1 LAVFLFFSLSPFRG
15 LRQMALQN
23 RVRFQTG
30 RTCPSPSN
38 CFGKDVGHEAH
49 LYRFVFESAGFACL
63 RAGKE
68 GLPHHAGVFYAV
80 QVTDDFWADA
90 SRPTARSAFPMR
102 FRNAKKTGRIA
113 NFEVAAGQK
122 KGKFEGLFFNDSD
135 VYKVIEAPPI
145 P

>member
-1 LAVFLFFSLSPFRG
+1 
-15 LRQMALQN
+15 
-23 RVRFQTG
+23 
-30 RTCPSPSN
+30 
-38 CFGKDVGHEAH
+38 
-49 LYRFVFESAGFACL
+49 
-63 RAGKE
+63 
-68 GLPHHAGVFYAV
+68 
-80 QVTDDFWADA
+80 
-90 SRPTARSAFPMR
+90 MR